1 MTIQYLPLL
10 AYNNPNLFQLNIL
23 LRVTAR
29 LPTWLNKPDVLT
41 SVLYRVLSR
50 SSTEFDTHVTC
61 GRFLCAV
68 ICADA
73 MVTTNTTN
81 HIKMLCVAYMTRVL
95 LLYFSYAIILSEI
108 NLPST
113 TI

>member
-1 MTIQYLPLL
+1 MTIQHLPLL

-73 MVTTNTTN
+73 MVTTNTTK
-81 HIKMLCVAYMTRVL
+81 HINVCVLHIWQECCFYTSLML
-95 LLYFSYAIILSEI
+95 SYCQKSTCHQ
-108 NLPST
+108 LPF
-113 TI
+113 